1 MVDYE
6 LSDLFQNRYTDKQI
20 EITYDGGTI
29 TNSELFAESMQLTES
44 LCSDSELRF
53 GACESSVIKFKIVV
67 SDEPDA

>member
-29 TNSELFAESMQLTES
+29 ANSELFSESMQLTEK
-44 LCSDSELRF
+44 L
-53 GACESSVIKFKIVV
+53 
-67 SDEPDA
+67 